1 MANVTFDLKKGEV
14 LGVLGESGCGKSTFL
29 KLLSGQYDTFSGS
42 LNLDQKRFDPMKSQ
56 DLRLF
61 SSYVSLIS
69 QDSHVF
75 TESLRFNICLS
86 SEDKIDDFW
95 LLAEKYI
102 PYLKSWGV
110 NPGTILN
117 PKLLSMGQKQLISGL
132 RALYLKKPIILMD
145 EISSGLDSEL
155 EIALRDLIKFFSSRT
170 MTIIVTHRLETILN
184 ADKLVLLDKGKV
196 IASGQSS
203 EVKSNKKFQDFMSL
217 L

>member
-1 MANVTFDLKKGEV
+1 
-14 LGVLGESGCGKSTFL
+14 
-29 KLLSGQYDTFSGS
+29 
-42 LNLDQKRFDPMKSQ
+42 
-56 DLRLF
+56 
-61 SSYVSLIS
+61 LIS

-75 TESLRFNICLS
+75 SESLRFNICLS
-86 SEDKIDDFW
+86 AEEKIDEFW

-102 PYLKSWGV
+102 PYLKTWAV
-110 NPGTILN
+110 NPETILH
-117 PKLLSMGQKQLISGL
+117 PKMLSMGQKQLISGL

-155 EIALRDLIKFFSSRT
+155 EIALRDLIKFFSFRT

-184 ADKLVLLDKGKV
+184 ADKLILLDKGKV

-203 EVKSNKKFQDFMSL
+203 EVKVNKKFQDFMSL